1 MMPYPAFL
9 LRQQAAALRQLL
21 LAGAVGLGMADRD
34 TAAIPIAMLRDV
46 AGI

>member
-1 MMPYPAFL
+1 MPYPAFL

-21 LAGAVGLGMADRD
+21 IIGAVGVGMTDRD
-34 TAAIPIAMLRDV
+34 SAAMPIAMLRDV